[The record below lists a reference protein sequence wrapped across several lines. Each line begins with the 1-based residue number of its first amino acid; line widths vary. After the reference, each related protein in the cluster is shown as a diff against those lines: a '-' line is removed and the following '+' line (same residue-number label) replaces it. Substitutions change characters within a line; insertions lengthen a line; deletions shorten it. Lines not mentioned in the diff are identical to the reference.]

1 MDVRKS
7 SPLTLG
13 PSLIEDLVGWSG
25 TTDWVAEEGMIG
37 SRMEEEEATVSICET
52 TKGGVVDS

>member
-7 SPLTLG
+7 SPLTLE

-37 SRMEEEEATVSICET
+37 SRMEEEATVSICET